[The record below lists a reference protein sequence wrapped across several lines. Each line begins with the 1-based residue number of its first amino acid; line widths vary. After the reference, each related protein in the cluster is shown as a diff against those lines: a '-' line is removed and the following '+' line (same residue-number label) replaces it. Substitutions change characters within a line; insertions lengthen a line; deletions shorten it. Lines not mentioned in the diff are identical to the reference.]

1 MKFDEKFKQII
12 SEWDFYGYSYP
23 SRYRDK
29 YDDPDYDS
37 PDYDYPFNRDNVT
50 DFEYEWEDLRL
61 IPDQN
66 ILVTVTMTAN
76 WKYIPADPGGRYS
89 PPDGAYFEF
98 MSGYEIINVMLYD
111 EDLDKEFELTEEEF
125 KEKYPDQYKVFMEEY
140 FNEPPDTDPDPDE
153 YF

>member
-23 SRYRDK
+23 SRGGYC
-29 YDDPDYDS
+29 DDDDYC
-37 PDYDYPFNRDNVT
+37 PYERNDNKT
-50 DFEYEWEDLRL
+50 SSLEFEYEWEDLRL

-66 ILVTVTMTAN
+66 ILVTVTMNAN

-125 KEKYPDQYKVFMEEY
+125 KEKYPDQYKVFMEHY
-140 FNEPPDTDPDPDE
+140 FNEPPDTEPDPDE

>member
-23 SRYRDK
+23 SRYDRDVDDDYCPYER
-29 YDDPDYDS
+29 YDNKNHS
-37 PDYDYPFNRDNVT
+37 SE
-50 DFEYEWEDLRL
+50 FEYEWEDLRL

-66 ILVTVTMTAN
+66 ILVTVTMTAE
-76 WKYIPADPGGRYS
+76 WKYIPADIGGLEREPIYEE
-89 PPDGAYFEF
+89 YFEF
-98 MSGYEIINVMLYD
+98 IRGRDIINVMLYD
-111 EDLDKEFELTEEEF
+111 EDLDKEFELTGEEF
-125 KEKYPDQYKVFMEEY
+125 KEKYPDQYKVFMEHY

>member
-23 SRYRDK
+23 SRYDCDAYEDCR
-29 YDDPDYDS
+29 YER
-37 PDYDYPFNRDNVT
+37 NDNKNHSSE
-50 DFEYEWEDLRL
+50 FEYEWEDLRL

-66 ILVTVTMTAN
+66 ILVTVTMTAE
-76 WKYIPADPGGRYS
+76 WKYIPADIGGLEREPIYEE
-89 PPDGAYFEF
+89 YFEF
-98 MSGYEIINVMLYD
+98 IRGRDIINVMLYD
-111 EDLDKEFELTEEEF
+111 EDLDKEFELTGEEF
-125 KEKYPDQYKVFMEEY
+125 KEKYPDQYKVFMEHY

>member
-23 SRYRDK
+23 SRGGYC
-29 YDDPDYDS
+29 DDDDYC
-37 PDYDYPFNRDNVT
+37 PYEGNDNKT
-50 DFEYEWEDLRL
+50 SSLEFEYEWEDLRL

-66 ILVTVTMTAN
+66 ILVTVTMNAN

-125 KEKYPDQYKVFMEEY
+125 KEKYPDQYKVFMEHY